1 MRVLIGMA
9 NSDVE
14 ADLRQLLEELDGT
27 EVVGVAPTSSDLL
40 DYADRF
46 TPDICLIHENLGPE
60 PVHQTL
66 RDLGVRHPSIGL
78 LQISS
83 DRMPTT
89 VIRAMENGA
98 RGVIAL
104 PFSFEDLS
112 AKVLQAHE
120 WSTHMK
126 QVLMGA
132 IAQASGSRG
141 QILGFVGAKGG
152 VGTTTMATHLA
163 MDHLM
168 KNPTQKVCVVDLDL
182 EKGDVSAIL
191 EVRQTVSLA
200 DLAKVHQDL
209 SVSTVLDAIVQH
221 ESGLSLLLTPA
232 DVRLTEFITPDSLR
246 PIFALLRREFDLIVV
261 DGGGAVT
268 PSQATLV
275 ELADE
280 VVVVTTSD
288 VLAVR
293 AMRKRMLAWEALG
306 VTTESSARIIVNK
319 VDRSS
324 IFPASA
330 VPQLTSGSV
339 LEASVP
345 VSARALE
352 GAMNERDPRGVTEVA
367 WWRLMTDI
375 RRELG
380 LEADVPAQ
388 PRRGRRGDEAKG
400 APEPTPPHGGREP
413 ERESHEP
420 DGGRR
425 HRGSRRTKGRRAKA
439 DAERGQIALENVTM
453 LPLTIFMALAA
464 WQIVVIGLTFV
475 MSGHASRVA
484 AREYS
489 VTGSREAAQTLAR
502 DTTPWAFGDGLDVSV
517 NGDRVTVRMDV
528 PAAGPA
534 ALGFPQTLTSSRAV
548 VSER

>member
-1 MRVLIGMA
+1 MRILIGMA
-9 NSDVE
+9 NADIE

-27 EVVGVAPTSSDLL
+27 EVVGVAHTSGDLV
-40 DYADRF
+40 DYAARF

-60 PVHQTL
+60 PVQQTL
-66 RDLGVRHPSIGL
+66 RDLGVRHPSVGL
-78 LQISS
+78 LQISV
-83 DRMPTT
+83 DRMPAT
-89 VIRAMENGA
+89 VIRAMESGA
-98 RGVIAL
+98 RGVIAH

-120 WSTHMK
+120 WSVHMK
-126 QVLMGA
+126 QVLRGA
-132 IAQASGSRG
+132 IAQASGTRG
-141 QILGFVGAKGG
+141 QIIGFVGAKGG
-152 VGTTTMATHLA
+152 VGTTTLATHLA

-168 KNPTQKVCVVDLDL
+168 KNPAQKVCVVDLDL
-182 EKGDVSAIL
+182 EKGDVSAVL

-209 SVSTVLDAIVQH
+209 SVTTVLDAIVQH
-221 ESGLSLLLTPA
+221 ESGLNLLLTPA

-261 DGGGAVT
+261 DGGGSVT
-268 PSQATLV
+268 PSQASLV
-275 ELADE
+275 EMADE

-306 VTTESSARIIVNK
+306 VTTESAAKILINK

-330 VPQLTSGSV
+330 VPQLTSATV
-339 LEASVP
+339 LDESVP
-345 VSARALE
+345 VSVRALE

-367 WWRLMTDI
+367 WWKLMTDI

-380 LEADVPAQ
+380 LEAASPAR
-388 PRRGRRGDEAKG
+388 PRRGRRTEDDHQVADEVAQPETEPVTNGASQGDRRGRG
-400 APEPTPPHGGREP
+400 A
-413 ERESHEP
+413 
-420 DGGRR
+420 
-425 HRGSRRTKGRRAKA
+425 RRTRGRRARA
-439 DAERGQIALENVTM
+439 SAERGSIALDNVSM
-453 LPLTIFMALAA
+453 FPLTIFMALAA
-464 WQIVVIGLTFV
+464 WQVIAIALTFL

-489 VTGSREAAQTLAR
+489 VTGSESAAQRLAR
-502 DTTPWAFGDGLDVSV
+502 ETTPWMFGGDAVDVSV
-517 NGDRVTVRMDV
+517 NGNRVTVRMDV

-534 ALGFPQTLTSSRAV
+534 SLGFPQQLTSTRAV

>member
-1 MRVLIGMA
+1 MRILLGMA
-9 NSDVE
+9 NADIE

-27 EVVGVAPTSSDLL
+27 EVVGVAHSSGDLL
-40 DYADRF
+40 DYAARF
-46 TPDICLIHENLGPE
+46 TPDVCLIHENLGPE

-66 RDLGVRHPSIGL
+66 RDLGVRHPSVGL

-83 DRMPTT
+83 DRMPAT

-98 RGVIAL
+98 RGVIAH

-120 WSTHMK
+120 WSVHMK
-126 QVLMGA
+126 QVLRGA
-132 IAQASGSRG
+132 IAQASGTRG
-141 QILGFVGAKGG
+141 QIFGFVGAKGG
-152 VGTTTMATHLA
+152 VGTTTLATHLA

-168 KNPTQKVCVVDLDL
+168 RNPSQKVCLVDLDL

-209 SVSTVLDAIVQH
+209 SVTTVLDAIVQH
-221 ESGLSLLLTPA
+221 ESGLNLLLTPA
-232 DVRLTEFITPDSLR
+232 DVRLTEFVTPDSLR
-246 PIFALLRREFDLIVV
+246 PIFALLRREFDLIIV
-261 DGGGAVT
+261 DGGGSVT
-268 PSQATLV
+268 PSQAALV

-306 VTTESSARIIVNK
+306 VTTESAAKIIINK

-324 IFPASA
+324 VFPASA
-330 VPQLTSGSV
+330 VPQLTSATV
-339 LEASVP
+339 LQESVP
-345 VSARALE
+345 VSVRALE

-367 WWRLMTDI
+367 WWKLMTDI

-380 LEADVPAQ
+380 LEAAIAPR
-388 PRRGRRGDEAKG
+388 PRRGRRGDEHA
-400 APEPTPPHGGREP
+400 ATD
-413 ERESHEP
+413 SAVP
-420 DGGRR
+420 DEGEQATDEVEA
-425 HRGSRRTKGRRAKA
+425 GSRRGRGARRSRGRRAHA
-439 DAERGQIALENVTM
+439 SERGSIALENVAM

-464 WQIVVIGLTFV
+464 WQVIAIGLTFL
-475 MSGHASRVA
+475 MTGHASRVA
-484 AREYS
+484 AREYA
-489 VTGSREAAQTLAR
+489 VTGSESAAQALAR
-502 DTTPWAFGDGLDVSV
+502 ETTPWMFGGEAIDVSV
-517 NGDRVTVRMDV
+517 DGSRVTLRMDV

-534 ALGFPQTLTSSRAV
+534 SLGFPQRLTSTRAV